1 MTTPEDALANNF
13 AEAFVKIMVK
23 LVNTAI
29 VEKQDPRK
37 RVNANKYLLAYRAT
51 PNKVT
56 GRSPAELLYG
66 RKIRTSCQGLGFSSK
81 GIWIQRLGRS
91 IGRRSRSHMQMKR
104 GRQKL
109 RTWSQGTR

>member
-1 MTTPEDALANNF
+1 MTTPKNSQANGF

-66 RKIRTSCQGLGFSSK
+66 RKIRTKLPGLRVGQQGDLDTEVGEK
-81 GIWIQRLGRS
+81 HR
-91 IGRRSRSHMQMKR
+91 KKKEK
-104 GRQKL
+104 QKSYADC
-109 RTWSQGTR
+109 T